1 MNSKYALISV
11 YDKKGI
17 EEICKTFLKFNINI
31 ISTSSTSK
39 HIISLGYKCKSVSSF
54 TKFKEIL
61 DGRVKTLHPK
71 LHAAL
76 LFDRKNKRH
85 IKTFKSLNFPVI
97 DFIIV
102 NLYPFEKFINLN
114 KNKKKCIEMIDIGGL
129 ALLRSAA
136 KNYKSVTV
144 ISNTNDYTNLIN
156 ILKNNRGKTTLNFRK
171 EMAQKVFQTT
181 ANYDII
187 IAGWLNQK
195 NKKLLNLNNFKKITL
210 RYGENPHQKSYF
222 KYNKN
227 KKNIFENIIQ
237 GKKFSYNN
245 FLDVDSAINL
255 LNEFDEPTCV
265 IIKHNNP
272 CGAASGKNINEAFNK
287 ALKSDPISAF
297 GGIVAVNRSIND
309 HLAKTL
315 KSNFFEI
322 VIAKSFPKKSR
333 DIFTKKKQLILIET
347 RNMLNYDKQE
357 IKSINGG
364 YLIQEKNNIK
374 LGKNHIKSVSKN
386 KASKKILDD
395 LIFCFKVCK
404 HVKSNAIVI
413 AKNKQTIGIGAGQ
426 MSRIDSTKL
435 ALIKASK
442 KNKLNGFVAASDAF
456 FPFTDGIKLLFN
468 NNCKAI
474 IQPQGSIND
483 SKIIDF
489 ANKKRLPLY
498 FSKYR
503 LFKH

>member
-1 MNSKYALISV
+1 MNSKNALISV
-11 YDKKGI
+11 YDKKDIG
-17 EEICKTFLKFNINI
+17 EICKIFLKFNINI
-31 ISTSSTSK
+31 ISTSSTAK

-54 TKFKEIL
+54 TKYKEIL

-71 LHAAL
+71 IHASL

-97 DFIIV
+97 DFMIV

-136 KNYKSVTV
+136 KNYNSITV
-144 ISNTNDYTNLIN
+144 ICNTNDYTNLIN
-156 ILKNNRGKTTLNFRK
+156 ILRNNKGKTTLNFREK
-171 EMAQKVFQTT
+171 MAQKAFQTT
-181 ANYDII
+181 ASYDNII
-187 IAGWLNQK
+187 SGWFNQK
-195 NKKLLNLNNFKKITL
+195 AKKLHNLNNFKKVAL
-210 RYGENPHQKSYF
+210 RYGENPHQKAYF
-222 KYNKN
+222 EYNKN
-227 KKNIFENIIQ
+227 KKNILENIIQ
-237 GKKFSYNN
+237 GKKLSYNN
-245 FLDVDSAINL
+245 VVDIDSAINL

-272 CGAASGKNINEAFNK
+272 CGAASGKNINEAFNR
-287 ALKSDPISAF
+287 ALKSDPTSAF
-297 GGIVAVNRSIND
+297 GGIVAVNRVIK
-309 HLAKTL
+309 HQLAKTL

-322 VIAKSFPKKSR
+322 VIAKSFSKKSR
-333 DIFTKKKQLILIET
+333 NIFSKKKQLILIESK
-347 RNMLNYDKQE
+347 NFLNHDKQE

-374 LGKNHIKSVSKN
+374 LRKNHIKSVSNN

-456 FPFTDGIKLLFN
+456 FPFTDGMILLFN
-468 NNCKAI
+468 NNCKAV
-474 IQPQGSIND
+474 IQPQGSRND

-489 ANKKRLPLY
+489 ANKKKLPLY